1 VSYGLCNTHCVQ
13 TTRLDSSAN
22 DALDG
27 KMLIMPSDFF
37 RFLLQA
43 RVVPCYLNPVAQF
56 ILCPG
61 YPKALIRLLKF
72 FGWSIVAVFCG
83 LLLGLSG
90 AFLYLSPGLP
100 SVEALRSI
108 QLQIPLRVYSSDNK
122 LIAEFGEMRRTPI
135 RFADIPPNFIN
146 ALLSAEDDNFANHY
160 GVDPSSLMRAAT
172 QLVKSGHIQ
181 SGGSTITMQVAKNFF
196 LTSERS
202 FSRKTTE
209 ILLALQIERQL
220 TKDEILELYVN
231 KIYLGNRAYGIEAA
245 AQVYYGKS
253 IRDVSLAQ
261 MAMIAGLPKAPSR
274 FNPLA
279 NPARSKERR
288 DWILGRMYKLGKIT
302 EADYTT
308 AINEP
313 LNASYHVPT
322 PEVNAPYIA
331 EMARA
336 EMVGRY
342 GSDAYTEGFR
352 VTTTVPSN
360 LQEMANTALHEG
372 LMTYDQRHGYRGP
385 ESRLPGKTREAWA
398 TELTKQR
405 TISSLEP
412 AIVTQVDKTGL
423 QVLTRTGEEHVGWDS
438 MKWARPFLNTNSMGA
453 NPKQPSDV
461 AQVGD
466 LIRVQR
472 QPDNSLKFSQIPQA
486 QGALVSLDPQ
496 NGAIRSLVGG
506 FAFEQ
511 SNYNRAMQ
519 AKRQPGSSFKPF
531 VYSAALDNGYTAASL
546 VNDAPIV
553 FVDEY
558 LDKVWRP
565 KNDTNTFLGP
575 IRLRE
580 GLYKSRN
587 LVSIR
592 LVQALGID
600 RTIDYIS
607 KFGFNKQDLPRNLS
621 LALGTATLTPMEIAT
636 GWSTFANGGYKISP
650 YIIDKIESRNGD
662 TLFVANPP
670 SVPQGAA
677 VTNGIAAPTDAQ
689 AFTVNATPGEAPA
702 APGAAPQ
709 TPAVA
714 ERIVDG
720 RTTYILNSMLEDVIK
735 LGTGR
740 RALALGRSDIAGK
753 TGTTNESKDAWF
765 SGYNADYVT
774 TVWTGFDQPESLGK
788 REFGG
793 TVALPIWMNYMAAAL
808 KDKPP
813 HTQPEPEGILS
824 LRVDPVSGR
833 AASPGTPGAYFELFK
848 AEDTPPSVNELG
860 NGNAPGSPLPADEA
874 APIDLF

>member
-1 VSYGLCNTHCVQ
+1 
-13 TTRLDSSAN
+13 
-22 DALDG
+22 
-27 KMLIMPSDFF
+27 M
-37 RFLLQA
+37 
-43 RVVPCYLNPVAQF
+43 
-56 ILCPG
+56 
-61 YPKALIRLLKF
+61 RLLKF

-83 LLLGLSG
+83 LLLALSG

-108 QLQIPLRVYSSDNK
+108 QLQIPLRVYSSDGK

-288 DWILGRMYKLGKIT
+288 DWILGRMYKLGKID
-302 EADYTT
+302 EAAYTT

-360 LQEMANTALHEG
+360 LQEMANTAVHEG
-372 LMTYDQRHGYRGP
+372 LISYDQRHGYRGP
-385 ESRLPGKTREAWA
+385 ESRLPGKTQAAWA
-398 TELTKQR
+398 SELTKQR
-405 TISSLEP
+405 PISGLEP
-412 AIVTQVDKTGL
+412 AIVTQVDKTGA
-423 QVLTRTGEEHVGWDS
+423 QVLTRTGEEHVSWDS
-438 MKWARPFLNTNSMGA
+438 MKWARPFLNTNSMGPA
-453 NPKQPSDV
+453 PKQPSDV

-472 QPDNSLKFSQIPQA
+472 QADNSLKFSQIPVA

-496 NGAIRSLVGG
+496 NGAIRALVGG

-558 LDKVWRP
+558 LDKIWRP

-575 IRLRE
+575 IRMRE
-580 GLYKSRN
+580 ALYKSRN

-592 LVQALGID
+592 LLQSMGVD

-650 YIIDKIESRNGD
+650 YIIDKIESRNGEN
-662 TLFVANPP
+662 LFTANPP
-670 SVPQGAA
+670 SVPNSVSASS
-677 VTNGIAAPTDAQ
+677 GIAAPSEQT
-689 AFTVNATPGEAPA
+689 FTVNQVGGENPA
-702 APGAAPQ
+702 QPVAQ

-720 RTTYILNSMLEDVIK
+720 RTTYILNSMLQDVIK

-740 RALALGRSDIAGK
+740 RALALGRTDLAGK

-774 TVWTGFDQPESLGK
+774 TVWTGFDQPESLGR

-793 TVALPIWMNYMAAAL
+793 TVALPIWMNYMGAAL
-808 KDKPP
+808 KGRPP

-833 AASPGTPGAYFELFK
+833 AATPGTPNAYFELFK
-848 AEDTPPSVNELG
+848 SEDSPPSVNELG
-860 NGNAPGSPLPADEA
+860 NGSVPGSPLPADES
-874 APIDLF
+874 APADLF

>member
-1 VSYGLCNTHCVQ
+1 
-13 TTRLDSSAN
+13 
-22 DALDG
+22 
-27 KMLIMPSDFF
+27 
-37 RFLLQA
+37 
-43 RVVPCYLNPVAQF
+43 
-56 ILCPG
+56 
-61 YPKALIRLLKF
+61 LIRLLKF

-83 LLLGLSG
+83 LLLALSG

-108 QLQIPLRVYSSDNK
+108 QLQIPLRVYSSDGK

-302 EADYTT
+302 EAAYTE

-352 VTTTVPSN
+352 VTTTVPSD
-360 LQEMANTALHEG
+360 LQEMANTAVHEG

-385 ESRLPGKTREAWA
+385 ESRLPGKTQAAWA
-398 TELTKQR
+398 SELTKQR
-405 TISSLEP
+405 TISGLEP
-412 AIVTQVDKTGL
+412 AIVTLVEKNGL
-423 QVLTRTGEEHVGWDS
+423 QVLTRNGEEHVAWDS
-438 MKWARPFLNTNSMGA
+438 MKWARPFLNTNSMG
-453 NPKQPSDV
+453 PVPRQPADV

-472 QPDNSLKFSQIPQA
+472 QADNSLKFSQIPVA
-486 QGALVSLDPQ
+486 QGALVTLDPQ
-496 NGAIRSLVGG
+496 NGAIRALVGG

-531 VYSAALDNGYTAASL
+531 IYSAALDNGYTPASL

-575 IRLRE
+575 IRMRE
-580 GLYKSRN
+580 ALYKSRN

-592 LVQALGID
+592 LLQSMGVD

-636 GWSTFANGGYKISP
+636 GWSTFANGGYKITP
-650 YIIDKIESRNGD
+650 YIIDKIESRNGEL
-662 TLFVANPP
+662 LFSANPP
-670 SVPQGAA
+670 SAPTGNTA
-677 VTNGIAAPTDAQ
+677 TSGIAAPEHN
-689 AFTVNATPGEAPA
+689 FTINNVAGETSAPA
-702 APGAAPQ
+702 ATQA
-709 TPAVA
+709 PAVA
-714 ERIVDG
+714 ERIIDG
-720 RTTYILNSMLEDVIK
+720 RTTYILNSMLQDVIK

-740 RALALGRSDIAGK
+740 RALALGRTDLAGK

-774 TVWTGFDQPESLGK
+774 TVWTGFDQPESLGR
-788 REFGG
+788 REYGG
-793 TVALPIWMNYMAAAL
+793 TVALPIWMSFMGAAL

-833 AASPGTPGAYFELFK
+833 AATPGTPNAYFELFK
-848 AEDTPPSVNELG
+848 SEDTPPSVNELG
-860 NGNAPGSPLPADEA
+860 NGAVPGSPLPADEA

>member
-1 VSYGLCNTHCVQ
+1 
-13 TTRLDSSAN
+13 
-22 DALDG
+22 
-27 KMLIMPSDFF
+27 M
-37 RFLLQA
+37 
-43 RVVPCYLNPVAQF
+43 
-56 ILCPG
+56 
-61 YPKALIRLLKF
+61 RLLKF

-83 LLLGLSG
+83 LLLALSG

-108 QLQIPLRVYSSDNK
+108 QLQIPLRVYSSDGK

-196 LTSERS
+196 LSSERS

-288 DWILGRMYKLGKIT
+288 DWILGRMYKLGKIS
-302 EADYTT
+302 EADYTA

-352 VTTTVPSN
+352 VTTTVPSD
-360 LQEMANTALHEG
+360 LQELANTAVHEG
-372 LMTYDQRHGYRGP
+372 LITYDQRHGYRGP
-385 ESRLPGKTREAWA
+385 ESRLPGKTHAAWA
-398 TELTKQR
+398 QELTKQR
-405 TISSLEP
+405 SISGLEP
-412 AIVTQVDKTGL
+412 AIVTQVDKNGL

-453 NPKQPSDV
+453 APKQPSDV

-472 QPDNSLKFSQIPQA
+472 QADNSLKFRQIPVV

-511 SNYNRAMQ
+511 SNYNRALQ

-575 IRLRE
+575 IRMRE
-580 GLYKSRN
+580 ALYKSRN

-592 LVQALGID
+592 LLQSLGVD

-636 GWSTFANGGYKISP
+636 GWSVFANGGYKVTP
-650 YIIDKIESRNGD
+650 YIIDKIESRNGE
-662 TLFVANPP
+662 TLFTANPP
-670 SVPQGAA
+670 SVPTGDTASS
-677 VTNGIAAPTDAQ
+677 GIAAPAQ
-689 AFTVNATPGEAPA
+689 QGFTVDNVPGETPGQAPVQA
-702 APGAAPQ
+702 
-709 TPAVA
+709 PAVA
-714 ERIVDG
+714 ERIIDG

-740 RALALGRSDIAGK
+740 RALALGRTDLAGK

-774 TVWTGFDQPESLGK
+774 TVWTGFDQPESLGR
-788 REFGG
+788 REYGG
-793 TVALPIWMNYMAAAL
+793 TVALPIWMNYMGAAL
-808 KDKPP
+808 KDKPA
-813 HTQPEPEGILS
+813 HTQAEPEGILS

-833 AASPGTPGAYFELFK
+833 AATPGTPNAYFELFK
-848 AEDTPPSVNELG
+848 SEDTPPSVNELG
-860 NGNAPGSPLPADEA
+860 NGYAPGSPLPADES

>member
-1 VSYGLCNTHCVQ
+1 
-13 TTRLDSSAN
+13 
-22 DALDG
+22 
-27 KMLIMPSDFF
+27 M
-37 RFLLQA
+37 
-43 RVVPCYLNPVAQF
+43 
-56 ILCPG
+56 
-61 YPKALIRLLKF
+61 IRLLKF
-72 FGWSIVAVFCG
+72 FWWSFVAVISAVV
-83 LLLGLSG
+83 LGLSG
-90 AFLYLSPGLP
+90 AFLYLSPSLP

-122 LIAEFGEMRRTPI
+122 LIAEFGEMRRSPI
-135 RFADIPPNFIN
+135 KFADIPPHFIQ

-172 QLVKSGHIQ
+172 QLLKSGHIQ
-181 SGGSTITMQVAKNFF
+181 TGGSTITMQVAKNFF
-196 LTSERS
+196 LSSERS
-202 FSRKTTE
+202 FSRKTNE
-209 ILLALQIERQL
+209 ILLALQIEREL

-253 IRDVSLAQ
+253 IRDISLAQ

-279 NPARSKERR
+279 NPARAKERR
-288 DWILGRMYKLGKIT
+288 DWILGRMYKLGKID
-302 EADYTT
+302 EGSYQA
-308 AINEP
+308 ALAEP

-352 VTTTVPSN
+352 VTTTVPSD
-360 LQEMANTALHEG
+360 LQGMANSAVLDG
-372 LMTYDQRHGYRGP
+372 LSAYDQRHGYRGP
-385 ESRLPGKTREAWA
+385 ESRLPGKTRAAWQQ
-398 TELTKQR
+398 ELLKQR
-405 TISSLEP
+405 TLGGLEP
-412 AIVTQVDKTGL
+412 AIVTQVEKTGL
-423 QVLTRTGEEHVGWDS
+423 RVLTKTGEEQTVAWET
-438 MKWARPFLNTNSMGA
+438 MKWARPFLNTNSQGRA
-453 NPKQPSDV
+453 PTQPSDV

-466 LIRVQR
+466 VIRVLR
-472 QPDNSLKFSQIPQA
+472 LADDSLKFSQVPGA
-486 QGALVSLDPQ
+486 QSALVTLDPS
-496 NGAIRSLVGG
+496 NGAIRALVGG
-506 FAFEQ
+506 FSFEQ

-531 VYSAALDNGYTAASL
+531 VYSAALDHGYTAASL

-575 IRLRE
+575 IRMRE
-580 GLYKSRN
+580 ALYKSRN

-592 LVQALGID
+592 LLQSIGID
-600 RTIDYIS
+600 TTIDYIA

-636 GWSTFANGGYKISP
+636 GWSTFANGGYKITP
-650 YIIDKIESRNGD
+650 YLIDKVESRNGE
-662 TLFVANPP
+662 TLFTANPP
-670 SVPQGAA
+670 SVPQGNQDQA
-677 VTNGIAAPTDAQ
+677 GIAAPDVQPLSADA
-689 AFTVNATPGEAPA
+689 APATP
-702 APGAAPQ
+702 APQ
-709 TPAVA
+709 VPAVA
-714 ERIVDG
+714 ERIIDA

-735 LGTGR
+735 KGTGR
-740 RALALGRSDIAGK
+740 RAMALGRSDLAGK

-765 SGYNADYVT
+765 SGYNGDYVT
-774 TVWTGFDQPESLGK
+774 TVWTGFDQPETLGR
-788 REFGG
+788 REYGG
-793 TVALPIWMNYMAAAL
+793 TVSLPIWMSFMGAAL

-833 AASPGTPGAYFELFK
+833 AATPSTPNAYFELFK

-860 NGNAPGSPLPADEA
+860 NGSAPGSPLPADEA
-874 APIDLF
+874 APMDLF

>member
-1 VSYGLCNTHCVQ
+1 
-13 TTRLDSSAN
+13 
-22 DALDG
+22 
-27 KMLIMPSDFF
+27 M
-37 RFLLQA
+37 
-43 RVVPCYLNPVAQF
+43 
-56 ILCPG
+56 
-61 YPKALIRLLKF
+61 RLLKF
-72 FGWSIVAVFCG
+72 FWWSFVAVICAVV
-83 LLLGLSG
+83 LGLSG
-90 AFLYLSPGLP
+90 AFLYLSPSLP

-108 QLQIPLRVYSSDNK
+108 QLQIPLRVYSSDGK
-122 LIAEFGEMRRTPI
+122 LIAEFGEMRRSPI
-135 RFADIPPNFIN
+135 RFADIPPHFIQ

-172 QLVKSGHIQ
+172 QLLKSGHIQ
-181 SGGSTITMQVAKNFF
+181 TGGSTITMQVAKNFF
-196 LTSERS
+196 LSSERS
-202 FSRKTTE
+202 FSRKTNE
-209 ILLALQIERQL
+209 ILLALQIEREL

-253 IRDVSLAQ
+253 IRDISLAQ

-279 NPARSKERR
+279 NPARAKERR
-288 DWILGRMYKLGKIT
+288 DWILGRMYKLGKID
-302 EADYTT
+302 EASYQ
-308 AINEP
+308 AGLAEP

-322 PEVNAPYIA
+322 PEVSAPYIA

-352 VTTTVPSN
+352 VTTTVPSD
-360 LQEMANTALHEG
+360 LQQIANSSVLEG
-372 LMTYDQRHGYRGP
+372 LTAYDQRHGYRGP
-385 ESRLPGKTREAWA
+385 ESRLPGKTRAAWQQ
-398 TELTKQR
+398 ELVKQR
-405 TISSLEP
+405 PLGGLDP
-412 AIVTQVDKTGL
+412 AIVTQVEKTGL
-423 QVLTRTGEEHVGWDS
+423 TVLTKAGTEETVAWDT
-438 MKWARPFLNTNSMGA
+438 MKWARPFLNTNSQGRSPA
-453 NPKQPSDV
+453 QPSDV

-466 LIRVQR
+466 VIRVLR
-472 QPDNSLKFSQIPQA
+472 QADGSLKFSQVPGA
-486 QGALVSLDPQ
+486 QSALVTLDPSS
-496 NGAIRSLVGG
+496 GAIRALVGG
-506 FAFEQ
+506 FSFEQ

-575 IRLRE
+575 IRMRE
-580 GLYKSRN
+580 ALYKSRN

-592 LVQALGID
+592 LLQAIGID
-600 RTIDYIS
+600 TTIDYIT

-636 GWSTFANGGYKISP
+636 GWSTFANGGYKITP
-650 YIIDKIESRNGD
+650 YLIERIESRNGD
-662 TLFVANPP
+662 TLFTANPP
-670 SVPQGAA
+670 RVPQGNQDQA
-677 VTNGIAAPTDAQ
+677 GIAAPEAQPITAQVPTDA
-689 AFTVNATPGEAPA
+689 A
-702 APGAAPQ
+702 AVAPQ
-709 TPAVA
+709 VPAVA

-735 LGTGR
+735 KGTGR
-740 RALALGRSDIAGK
+740 RAMALGRTDLAGK
-753 TGTTNESKDAWF
+753 TGTTNDSKDAWF

-774 TVWTGFDQPESLGK
+774 TVWTGFDQPETLGR
-788 REFGG
+788 REYGG
-793 TVALPIWMNYMAAAL
+793 TVSLPIWMSFMGAAL
-808 KDKPP
+808 KDKPA

-833 AASPGTPGAYFELFK
+833 AATPSTPNAYFELFK

-860 NGNAPGSPLPADEA
+860 NGSAPGSPLPADES
-874 APIDLF
+874 APMDLF

>member
-1 VSYGLCNTHCVQ
+1 
-13 TTRLDSSAN
+13 
-22 DALDG
+22 
-27 KMLIMPSDFF
+27 M
-37 RFLLQA
+37 
-43 RVVPCYLNPVAQF
+43 
-56 ILCPG
+56 
-61 YPKALIRLLKF
+61 IRLLKF
-72 FGWSIVAVFCG
+72 FGWSFVAIVCG
-83 LLLGLSG
+83 LLLVLSG

-100 SVEALRSI
+100 SVESLRSI
-108 QLQIPLRVYSSDNK
+108 QLQIPLRVYTSDGK
-122 LIAEFGEMRRTPI
+122 LIAEFGEMRRSPI
-135 RFADIPPNFIN
+135 KFADIPPNFIN

-160 GVDPSSLMRAAT
+160 GVDPSSLMRAAS
-172 QLVKSGHIQ
+172 QLIKSGHIQ
-181 SGGSTITMQVAKNFF
+181 SGGSTITMQVAKNYF

-202 FSRKTTE
+202 FSRKTNE
-209 ILLALQIERQL
+209 ILLALEIEREL

-231 KIYLGNRAYGIEAA
+231 KIYLGNRAYGIESA

-253 IRDVSLAQ
+253 IRDLSLAQ

-279 NPARSKERR
+279 NPVRSKERR
-288 DWILGRMYKLGKIT
+288 DWILGRMYKLGKIDQASY
-302 EADYTT
+302 EA
-308 AINEP
+308 AIAEP
-313 LNASYHVPT
+313 VNASYHVPT

-342 GSDAYTEGFR
+342 GSEAYTEGYR
-352 VTTTVPSN
+352 VTTTVPSD
-360 LQEMANTALHEG
+360 LQELANSSVEDG

-385 ESRLPGKTREAWA
+385 ESRFAGKTPAVWA
-398 TELTKQR
+398 QELTKQR
-405 TISSLEP
+405 AISGLEP
-412 AIVTQVDKTGL
+412 AIVTQVDKDGL
-423 QVLTRTGEEHVGWDS
+423 HVLTRNGEAQVPWDT
-438 MKWARPFLNTNSMGA
+438 MKWARKYLNTNSMGPM
-453 NPKQPSDV
+453 PKQPSDV

-466 LIRVQR
+466 LIRLKPQA
-472 QPDNSLKFSQIPQA
+472 NGTFKFSQVPTV
-486 QGALVSLDPQ
+486 QGALVSLDPD

-531 VYSAALDNGYTAASL
+531 VYSAALDNGYTAATL

-580 GLYKSRN
+580 ALYKSRN

-592 LVQALGID
+592 LLQSLGVD

-636 GWSTFANGGYKISP
+636 GWSTFANGGYKVTP
-650 YIIDKIESRNGD
+650 YLIDTIESRNGE

-670 SVPQGAA
+670 SVPKDANKDVPAEAA
-677 VTNGIAAPTDAQ
+677 AL
-689 AFTVNATPGEAPA
+689 TVDTINA
-702 APGAAPQ
+702 APGLPTAETQ
-709 TPAVA
+709 AVA

-720 RTTYILNSMLEDVIK
+720 RTTYILTSMLQDVIK

-740 RALALGRSDIAGK
+740 RALALGRTDLAGK

-774 TVWTGFDQPESLGK
+774 TVWAGFDQPESLG
-788 REFGG
+788 RHEYGG
-793 TVALPIWMNYMAAAL
+793 TVALPIWMSYMGGAL
-808 KDKPP
+808 KGKPA
-813 HTQPEPEGILS
+813 HTQVEPEGILS
-824 LRVDPVSGR
+824 LRIDPASGR
-833 AASPGTPGAYFELFK
+833 IASPGTPGA
-848 AEDTPPSVNELG
+848 
-860 NGNAPGSPLPADEA
+860 
-874 APIDLF
+874 

>member
-1 VSYGLCNTHCVQ
+1 
-13 TTRLDSSAN
+13 
-22 DALDG
+22 
-27 KMLIMPSDFF
+27 M
-37 RFLLQA
+37 
-43 RVVPCYLNPVAQF
+43 
-56 ILCPG
+56 
-61 YPKALIRLLKF
+61 IRLLKF

-83 LLLGLSG
+83 LLLALSG

-108 QLQIPLRVYSSDNK
+108 QLQIPLRVYSSDGK

-135 RFADIPPNFIN
+135 RFAEIPPNFIN

-196 LTSERS
+196 LSSERS

-302 EADYTT
+302 EAAYTE

-322 PEVNAPYIA
+322 PEVSAPYIA

-352 VTTTVPSN
+352 VTTTVPSD
-360 LQEMANTALHEG
+360 LQEMANTAVHEG

-385 ESRLPGKTREAWA
+385 ESRLPGKTQAAWA

-405 TISSLEP
+405 TISGLEP
-412 AIVTQVDKTGL
+412 AIVTQIEKNGV
-423 QVLTRTGEEHVGWDS
+423 QVLTRNGEEHVAWDT

-453 NPKQPSDV
+453 VPRQPADV

-472 QPDNSLKFSQIPQA
+472 QADNSLKFSQIPVA
-486 QGALVSLDPQ
+486 QGALVTLDPK
-496 NGAIRSLVGG
+496 NGAIRALVGG

-575 IRLRE
+575 IRMRE
-580 GLYKSRN
+580 ALYKSRN

-592 LVQALGID
+592 LLQSMGVD
-600 RTIDYIS
+600 HTIDYIS

-636 GWSTFANGGYKISP
+636 GWSTFANGGYKITP
-650 YIIDKIESRNGD
+650 YIIDKIESRNGEM
-662 TLFVANPP
+662 LFSANPP
-670 SVPQGAA
+670 SVP
-677 VTNGIAAPTDAQ
+677 TEDTTSSGIAAPEHS
-689 AFTVNATPGEAPA
+689 FTVNTVAGENPIQAPV
-702 APGAAPQ
+702 Q

-714 ERIVDG
+714 ERIIDG
-720 RTTYILNSMLEDVIK
+720 RTTYILNSMLQDVIK

-740 RALALGRSDIAGK
+740 RALSLGRTDLAGK

-774 TVWTGFDQPESLGK
+774 TVWTGFDQPESLGR
-788 REFGG
+788 REYGG
-793 TVALPIWMNYMAAAL
+793 TVALPIWINFMGAAL
-808 KDKPP
+808 KDKPA
-813 HTQPEPEGILS
+813 HTQAEPEGILS

-833 AASPGTPGAYFELFK
+833 AATPGTPNAYFELFK
-848 AEDTPPSVNELG
+848 SEDTPPSVNELG
-860 NGNAPGSPLPADEA
+860 NGVAPGSPLPADEA

>member
-1 VSYGLCNTHCVQ
+1 
-13 TTRLDSSAN
+13 
-22 DALDG
+22 
-27 KMLIMPSDFF
+27 M
-37 RFLLQA
+37 
-43 RVVPCYLNPVAQF
+43 
-56 ILCPG
+56 
-61 YPKALIRLLKF
+61 RLLKF

-83 LLLGLSG
+83 LLLALSG

-108 QLQIPLRVYSSDNK
+108 QLQIPLRVYSSDGK

-196 LTSERS
+196 LSSERS

-288 DWILGRMYKLGKIT
+288 DWILGRMYKLGKIS
-302 EADYTT
+302 EADYTA

-352 VTTTVPSN
+352 VTTTVPSD
-360 LQEMANTALHEG
+360 LQELANTAVHEG
-372 LMTYDQRHGYRGP
+372 LITYDQRHGYRGP
-385 ESRLPGKTREAWA
+385 ESRLPGKTHAAWA
-398 TELTKQR
+398 QELTKQR
-405 TISSLEP
+405 SISGLEP
-412 AIVTQVDKTGL
+412 AIVTQVDKNGL

-453 NPKQPSDV
+453 APKQPSDV

-472 QPDNSLKFSQIPQA
+472 QADNSLKFRQIPVV

-511 SNYNRAMQ
+511 SNYNRALQ

-575 IRLRE
+575 IRMRE
-580 GLYKSRN
+580 ALYKSRN

-592 LVQALGID
+592 LLQSLGVD

-636 GWSTFANGGYKISP
+636 GWSVFANGGYKVTP
-650 YIIDKIESRNGD
+650 YIIDKIESRNGE
-662 TLFVANPP
+662 TLFTANPP
-670 SVPQGAA
+670 SVPAGNTASS
-677 VTNGIAAPTDAQ
+677 GIAAPAQ
-689 AFTVNATPGEAPA
+689 QGFTVDNVPGETPSQAPVQA
-702 APGAAPQ
+702 
-709 TPAVA
+709 PAVA
-714 ERIVDG
+714 ERIIDG

-740 RALALGRSDIAGK
+740 RALALGRTDLAGK

-774 TVWTGFDQPESLGK
+774 TVWTGFDQPESLGR
-788 REFGG
+788 REYGG
-793 TVALPIWMNYMAAAL
+793 TVALPIWMNYMGAAL
-808 KDKPP
+808 KDKPA
-813 HTQPEPEGILS
+813 HTQAEPEGILS

-833 AASPGTPGAYFELFK
+833 AATPGTPNAYFELFK
-848 AEDTPPSVNELG
+848 SEDTPPSVNELG
-860 NGNAPGSPLPADEA
+860 NGYAPGSPLPADES

>member
-1 VSYGLCNTHCVQ
+1 
-13 TTRLDSSAN
+13 
-22 DALDG
+22 
-27 KMLIMPSDFF
+27 M
-37 RFLLQA
+37 
-43 RVVPCYLNPVAQF
+43 
-56 ILCPG
+56 
-61 YPKALIRLLKF
+61 RLLKF

-108 QLQIPLRVYSSDNK
+108 QLQIPLRVYSSDGK

-245 AQVYYGKS
+245 AQVYYGKP

-288 DWILGRMYKLGKIT
+288 DWILGRMYKLGKID
-302 EADYTT
+302 EAAYQT

-360 LQEMANTALHEG
+360 LQEMANTAVHEG
-372 LMTYDQRHGYRGP
+372 LITYDQRHGYRGP
-385 ESRLPGKTREAWA
+385 ESRLPGKTPDAWA

-405 TISSLEP
+405 TISGLEP
-412 AIVTQVDKTGL
+412 AIVTQVEKNGV
-423 QVLTRTGEEHVGWDS
+423 QVLTRNGEEHVSWDS

-453 NPKQPSDV
+453 APKQPSDV

-472 QPDNSLKFSQIPQA
+472 QPDNALKFSQIPVA

-496 NGAIRSLVGG
+496 NGAIRALVGG

-531 VYSAALDNGYTAASL
+531 VYSAALDNGYTPATL

-575 IRLRE
+575 IRMRE
-580 GLYKSRN
+580 ALYKSRN

-592 LVQALGID
+592 LLQAMGVGK
-600 RTIDYIS
+600 TIDYITR
-607 KFGFNKQDLPRNLS
+607 FGFNKQDLPPNLS

-670 SVPQGAA
+670 SVPKSDVASS
-677 VTNGIAAPTDAQ
+677 GIAAPASNT
-689 AFTVNATPGEAPA
+689 FTVNPMPGEAPA
-702 APGAAPQ
+702 AQATVQA
-709 TPAVA
+709 PAVA

-720 RTTYILNSMLEDVIK
+720 RTTFILNSMLEDVIK

-740 RALALGRSDIAGK
+740 RALAMGRSDIAGK

-793 TVALPIWMNYMAAAL
+793 TVALPIWMNYMGAAL

-813 HTQPEPEGILS
+813 HTQAEPEGILS

-833 AASPGTPGAYFELFK
+833 AATPSTPGAYFELFK
-848 AEDTPPSVNELG
+848 SEDTPPSVNELG

>member
-1 VSYGLCNTHCVQ
+1 
-13 TTRLDSSAN
+13 
-22 DALDG
+22 
-27 KMLIMPSDFF
+27 M
-37 RFLLQA
+37 
-43 RVVPCYLNPVAQF
+43 
-56 ILCPG
+56 
-61 YPKALIRLLKF
+61 RLLKF

-83 LLLGLSG
+83 LLLALSG

-108 QLQIPLRVYSSDNK
+108 QLQIPLRVYSSDGK

-135 RFADIPPNFIN
+135 RFAEIPPNFIN

-196 LTSERS
+196 LSSERS

-302 EADYTT
+302 EAAYTE

-322 PEVNAPYIA
+322 PEVSAPYIA

-352 VTTTVPSN
+352 VTTTVPSD
-360 LQEMANTALHEG
+360 LQEMANTAVHEG

-385 ESRLPGKTREAWA
+385 ESRLPGKTQAAWA

-405 TISSLEP
+405 TISGLEP
-412 AIVTQVDKTGL
+412 AIVTQVEKNGV
-423 QVLTRTGEEHVGWDS
+423 QVLTRNGEEHVAWDT

-453 NPKQPSDV
+453 IPRQPADV

-472 QPDNSLKFSQIPQA
+472 QADNSLKFSQIPVA
-486 QGALVSLDPQ
+486 QGALVTLDPK
-496 NGAIRSLVGG
+496 NGAIRALVGG

-575 IRLRE
+575 IRMRE
-580 GLYKSRN
+580 ALYKSRN

-592 LVQALGID
+592 LLQSMGVD
-600 RTIDYIS
+600 HTIDYIS

-636 GWSTFANGGYKISP
+636 GWSTFANGGYKITP
-650 YIIDKIESRNGD
+650 YIIDKIESRNGEM
-662 TLFVANPP
+662 LFSANPP
-670 SVPQGAA
+670 SVPTGD
-677 VTNGIAAPTDAQ
+677 TTSSGIAAPEHS
-689 AFTVNATPGEAPA
+689 FTVNTVAGENPIQAPV
-702 APGAAPQ
+702 Q

-714 ERIVDG
+714 ERIIDG
-720 RTTYILNSMLEDVIK
+720 RTTYILNSMLQDVIK

-740 RALALGRSDIAGK
+740 RALSLGRTDLAGK

-774 TVWTGFDQPESLGK
+774 TVWTGFDQPESLGR
-788 REFGG
+788 REYGG
-793 TVALPIWMNYMAAAL
+793 TVALPIWINFMGAAL
-808 KDKPP
+808 KDKPA
-813 HTQPEPEGILS
+813 HTQAEPEGILS

-833 AASPGTPGAYFELFK
+833 AATPGTPNAYFELFK
-848 AEDTPPSVNELG
+848 SEDTPPSVNELG
-860 NGNAPGSPLPADEA
+860 NGVAPGSPLPADEA

>member
-1 VSYGLCNTHCVQ
+1 
-13 TTRLDSSAN
+13 
-22 DALDG
+22 
-27 KMLIMPSDFF
+27 M
-37 RFLLQA
+37 
-43 RVVPCYLNPVAQF
+43 
-56 ILCPG
+56 
-61 YPKALIRLLKF
+61 IRLLKF

-108 QLQIPLRVYSSDNK
+108 QLQIPLRVYSSDDK

-302 EADYTT
+302 EAEYTT

-360 LQEMANTALHEG
+360 LQEMANTAVHDG
-372 LMTYDQRHGYRGP
+372 LITYDQRHGYRGP

-405 TISSLEP
+405 TINGLEP
-412 AIVTQVDKTGL
+412 AIVTQVDKNGL
-423 QVLTRTGEEHVGWDS
+423 QVMTRAGEGHVSWDS
-438 MKWARPFLNTNSMGA
+438 MKWARPFLNTNSMGP

-472 QPDNSLKFSQIPQA
+472 QPDNMLKFSQIPQA

-496 NGAIRSLVGG
+496 NGAIRALVGG

-531 VYSAALDNGYTAASL
+531 VYSAALDNGYTASSL

-580 GLYKSRN
+580 ALYKSRN

-592 LVQALGID
+592 LLQAMGVGK
-600 RTIDYIS
+600 TIDYITR
-607 KFGFNKQDLPRNLS
+607 FGFNKQDLPPNLS

-636 GWSTFANGGYKISP
+636 GWSTFANGGYKITP

-670 SVPQGAA
+670 SVPQGDVA
-677 VTNGIAAPTDAQ
+677 TSGIAAPAAQ
-689 AFTVNATPGEAPA
+689 PFTVNATPAETPAMPGIAP
-702 APGAAPQ
+702 P

-714 ERIVDG
+714 ERIIDG

-740 RALALGRSDIAGK
+740 RALALGRGDIAGK

-774 TVWTGFDQPESLGK
+774 TVWTGFDQPESLGRK
-788 REFGG
+788 EFGG

-824 LRVDPVSGR
+824 LRVDPISGR

-848 AEDTPPSVNELG
+848 AEDTPPSMNELG
-860 NGNAPGSPLPADEA
+860 NGSVPGSPLPADEA